1 MKQRILFALLMSL
14 LLSSLMSCWVTWI
27 NLGLSNDF
35 LSHWRQAFL
44 GAWPVAAI
52 IAFFIGPEVH
62 KVSIKLAAK
71 WEALK

>member
-1 MKQRILFALLMSL
+1 MKQRIIFALLMSL

-27 NLGLSNDF
+27 NLGFSHEF
-35 LSHWRQAFL
+35 LLDWRQAFL

-52 IAFFIGPEVH
+52 IAFFIGPEIH
-62 KVSIKLAAK
+62 KLSIKLACK